1 MTRRR
6 DSWIIMGLLTHP
18 FPRVSSFKL
27 KTPDSDS
34 VLVSG
39 SDSVRAASS
48 RWNLWG
54 KLFALPLCVHIHSV
68 SLGSQLLGALRVNCT
83 SRAVSLS
90 LFLKEIIFKRNN
102 LLRRRLGCYQNERG

>member
-1 MTRRR
+1 
-6 DSWIIMGLLTHP
+6 MGLLTHP

-90 LFLKEIIFKRNN
+90 LFLKEIIQFVEASAKDHELNPLTDWLAR
-102 LLRRRLGCYQNERG
+102 LL